1 MKRNV
6 WIFGTVIGV
15 IFCFFM
21 IYSTQQCYTNPDW
34 ESNDV
39 VGYAGMIAV
48 FSFIFIGI
56 KNYRDK
62 FSGRTIT
69 FGKAFKTGFYITL
82 IASTIYV
89 GVWLI
94 DYYIFIPDFLDKYIP
109 HVLKE
114 ASRGGATQAEL
125 AAKAEEMEKFKEMY
139 KNPLFVIL
147 ASYAEI
153 FPLGLVITLISA
165 LILKKKQP
173 AVA

>member
-62 FSGRTIT
+62 FSGGTIT

-82 IASTIYV
+82 IASTMYV

-114 ASRGGATQAEL
+114 ASRAGATQAEL
-125 AAKAEEMEKFKEMY
+125 TEKAEEMEKFKEMY

-165 LILKKKQP
+165 LILKKKQA